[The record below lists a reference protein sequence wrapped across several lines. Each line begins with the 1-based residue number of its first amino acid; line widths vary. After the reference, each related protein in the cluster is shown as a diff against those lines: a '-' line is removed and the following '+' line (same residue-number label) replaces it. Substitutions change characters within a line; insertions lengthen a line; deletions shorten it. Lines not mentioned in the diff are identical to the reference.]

1 VLCIVGV
8 ERGSPSRA
16 ATGHGIRCLDR
27 AANALAASDPRF
39 SAPVFVVDD
48 LVVGGLVAGDFNRD
62 GNQDLAVADYD
73 FGSRFVWRG

>member
-1 VLCIVGV
+1 MAARGISVAALVLMGLSIV
-8 ERGSPSRA
+8 
-16 ATGHGIRCLDR
+16 

-73 FGSRFVWRG
+73 FGSRSVWRG